1 MKKNN
6 FNHAILF
13 KCKLLQLLLVVS
25 LLVPEMAVQSQET
38 TAKTNAVYPTFGVGI
53 GFFNPEDVNEYIKYS
68 LPSGYISEFGTEDIF
83 MLIDLHAGITFRMK
97 RFDVSA
103 MLEYDIAPKFIII
116 EGADNQTYV
125 FSRVAP
131 GITANIYIPVG
142 TGRHALFL
150 GGNVNYSFMSFKDF
164 RASSPG
170 FKIQAGFSMQ
180 FGNFNLQPFG
190 AFNYASGTDSDNS
203 AWGKDFI
210 LNYTNGQV
218 GVYLSFHPAIN

>member
-6 FNHAILF
+6 VNHANLF
-13 KCKLLQLLLVVS
+13 KSKLFQLLLVVS
-25 LLVPEMAVQSQET
+25 MLMPGMTVKSQET
-38 TAKTNAVYPTFGVGI
+38 TAKSNAVYPTFGVGF
-53 GFFNPEDVNEYIKYS
+53 GFFHPEDVNDYIEYS
-68 LPSGYISEFGTEDIF
+68 LPSGYISEYGTEDIF

-97 RFDVSA
+97 RFDISA

-116 EGADNQTYV
+116 EGADNQTHV

-142 TGRHALFL
+142 TGRHAFFL

-170 FKIQAGFSMQ
+170 FKLQLGFSMQ
-180 FGNFNLQPFG
+180 FGKFNLQPFG
-190 AFNYASGTDSDNS
+190 AFNYASGKDTDNA
-203 AWGKDFI
+203 AWGKDFS